1 MDQEGSLGIRI
12 KQIGRRPM
20 RGFYR
25 GRRLHDFVFF
35 FSIEEKKR
43 LVTLERKKQWK
54 KSRTTSSCFFG
65 DQSTRKKKT
74 LAFFGSL
81 SRAAMN
87 LAASAAHGRV
97 APDPPRAAAAAS
109 NGRRHGRTTTAIA
122 AKHARRQ
129 AADEPAAT
137 PTSAAAVSRRA
148 ALALSLASAASG
160 LLPPKDASAIVDPS
174 AVDQNLEG
182 GTVTL
187 LTVRGDGRDRLS
199 LSEAVVLDTNRKVHA
214 ANGAPVD
221 FPGFVRVGFDI
232 KVVVPIEDEE
242 EEQLKVPEGEGEGE
256 GGGEGGG
263 EAAAAAAAAAAD
275 ETSTSSPADPGAEQ
289 AASAESPSPPPVPP
303 PPPPPPR
310 SDASIPLIKGY
321 QITPEGLIFKDYVLG
336 HGESPKDGQEVVFD
350 YTAFNEGGARIDS
363 SFAKGRPASARI
375 GVGAGG
381 GLIPGF
387 ELGLLGMRPGGRRRL
402 IVPPAL
408 GPPIGPQTFFSA
420 KQCEV
425 FDVQLRAV
433 RSCTRRQV
441 AMFSDVVCE

>member
-1 MDQEGSLGIRI
+1 M
-12 KQIGRRPM
+12 K
-20 RGFYR
+20 
-25 GRRLHDFVFF
+25 
-35 FSIEEKKR
+35 
-43 LVTLERKKQWK
+43 
-54 KSRTTSSCFFG
+54 
-65 DQSTRKKKT
+65 
-74 LAFFGSL
+74 
-81 SRAAMN
+81 
-87 LAASAAHGRV
+87 
-97 APDPPRAAAAAS
+97 
-109 NGRRHGRTTTAIA
+109 GRRHSTTTRTAIT

-129 AADEPAAT
+129 AADTGDEGETAT
-137 PTSAAAVSRRA
+137 SPSFSPSSSVSRRA

-160 LLPPKDASAIVDPS
+160 LLPKAASAASSSSAIVDPS
-174 AVDQNLEG
+174 AVDPLLEG

-187 LTVRGDGRDRLS
+187 LKVRGDGRDQLS

-242 EEQLKVPEGEGEGE
+242 EEEAEEEKKKKEEEENAPEGGGEGE
-256 GGGEGGG
+256 GG
-263 EAAAAAAAAAAD
+263 AAATTTTTTTTVASAAD
-275 ETSTSSPADPGAEQ
+275 ETSTSSSS
-289 AASAESPSPPPVPP
+289 SAPPSPPLPP
-303 PPPPPPR
+303 PARDGAPSSPH
-310 SDASIPLIKGY
+310 PLLLKRGY
-321 QITPEGLIFKDYVLG
+321 QITPEGLIYKDYVIG
-336 HGESPKDGQEVVFD
+336 DEGAETPKDGQEVVFD
-350 YTAFNEGGARIDS
+350 YTAFNESGARIDS
-363 SFAKGRPASARI
+363 SFSKGRPAQARI

-387 ELGLLGMRPGGRRRL
+387 ELGLIGMRTGGRRRL

-433 RSCTRRQV
+433 KSCRRRQV

>member
-1 MDQEGSLGIRI
+1 M
-12 KQIGRRPM
+12 
-20 RGFYR
+20 
-25 GRRLHDFVFF
+25 H
-35 FSIEEKKR
+35 FS
-43 LVTLERKKQWK
+43 
-54 KSRTTSSCFFG
+54 
-65 DQSTRKKKT
+65 
-74 LAFFGSL
+74 
-81 SRAAMN
+81 
-87 LAASAAHGRV
+87 AASSTARARV
-97 APDPPRAAAAAS
+97 APVSGRAVATAS
-109 NGRRHGRTTTAIA
+109 NGGRHRTKTTATAA
-122 AKHARRQ
+122 AKTKHADRQ
-129 AADEPAAT
+129 AAEDDGDGDE
-137 PTSAAAVSRRA
+137 TSSSPSVSRRA

-160 LLPPKDASAIVDPS
+160 FFSAPGSSRAIADPSSAS
-174 AVDQNLEG
+174 AVDPLLEG

-187 LTVRGDGRDRLS
+187 LKVRGDGRDRLS

-242 EEQLKVPEGEGEGE
+242 EGEENE
-256 GGGEGGG
+256 GGGDARGDAATAAED
-263 EAAAAAAAAAAD
+263 ETAVAAATSASSPSSAGEETASPVAPPAA
-275 ETSTSSPADPGAEQ
+275 SSPAAP
-289 AASAESPSPPPVPP
+289 AA
-303 PPPPPPR
+303 
-310 SDASIPLIKGY
+310 KGY
-321 QITPEGLIFKDYVLG
+321 QITPEGLIYKDYVV
-336 HGESPKDGQEVVFD
+336 GEGSSPQDGQEVVFD
-350 YTAFNEGGARIDS
+350 YTAFNEAGTRIDS
-363 SFAKGRPASARI
+363 SFTKGRPASARI

-433 RSCTRRQV
+433 KSCRRRQV